1 MRSPRLKPK
10 DSSAVFH
17 CMSRIVGGAPLLRDV
32 EKEHFGK
39 QMWLLADFCG
49 IEIITHTEMDN
60 HFHLVLRT
68 PDPSQPVADQEVR
81 RRLAGLYG
89 PKHPLVARADEELQG
104 LGHISEAFR
113 KQLLARM
120 GDVSMYLKEL
130 KQRMTR
136 YYNRKHDRYGT
147 IWAERFTSVLVE
159 DTPECVQKVAAYV
172 DLNAV
177 RAGLVKDPKDY
188 RFCGYAEA
196 VAREGR
202 ARKGLGSCL
211 KGATWKEQHQEYRK
225 YFLTVSGTSSHS
237 GKAALPSEEIRAKL
251 KDGAEL
257 SIKELLLLKVRYMR
271 DGAVLGSKGFV
282 EEMFVKF
289 RRHFGKHRRSGAR
302 EMLGGDWEGLAV
314 LRDLRRDVFG

>member
-1 MRSPRLKPK
+1 
-10 DSSAVFH
+10 
-17 CMSRIVGGAPLLRDV
+17 MSRVVGGAHLLHDV
-32 EKEHFGK
+32 EKEYFRN

-49 IEIITHTEMDN
+49 IEVITHTVMDN

-68 PDPSQPVADQEVR
+68 PDPAQPVADGEVR

-89 PKHPLVARADEELQG
+89 AKSPWVARADEEMQRLS
-104 LGHISEAFR
+104 HISESFR

-130 KQRMTR
+130 KQRMTTH
-136 YYNRKHDRYGT
+136 YNRIHERYGT
-147 IWAERFTSVLVE
+147 LWAERFTSVLVE
-159 DTPECVQKVAAYV
+159 DSAECVQKVAAYV

-196 VAREGR
+196 VAQDGR
-202 ARKGLGSCL
+202 ARQGLASCL
-211 KGATWKEQHQEYRK
+211 KGETWKEKHQEYRS

-237 GKAALPSEEIRAKL
+237 GKVVLTSEEIRAKL
-251 KDGAEL
+251 KNGAEL
-257 SIKELLLLKVRYMR
+257 STQELLLLKVRYMR
-271 DGAVLGSKGFV
+271 DGAVLGSKSFV

-289 RRHFGKHRRSGAR
+289 RRHFG
-302 EMLGGDWEGLAV
+302 
-314 LRDLRRDVFG
+314 